1 MLCLQELAQ
10 EGERKVRTGTRPGVG
25 RVHRA
30 CPVCGTSGVQEGI
43 RFFRKPRSCFRIC
56 CPTKQR
62 THPLPPSEG
71 ESLKG
76 PVCPL
81 GRSRG
86 QSRGQRGRALEPL
99 HGCPS
104 VCDGEGAGHRLA
116 GLPALARRVELGGG
130 CEWWVHCVAPSTAC
144 AEPTPGPGAGY
155 RKAGSTHC
163 ESWKQQGVTAQPQG
177 GGAREP
183 GPGRSPAEGTP
194 ELCVREAGICQ
205 EPRAGVGQFHPG
217 MGAGWGVPQRS

>member
-10 EGERKVRTGTRPGVG
+10 EGEREVRTGTRPGVG

-62 THPLPPSEG
+62 MHPLPPSEG

-99 HGCPS
+99 HGYPQCVMGRGLGTGLLASQPW
-104 VCDGEGAGHRLA
+104 LA
-116 GLPALARRVELGGG
+116 GLSWVAGVNGGCIVSLPPQPVQSPPQGQVPGTEKQGAPTVSPGNSRESQHNPGGG
-130 CEWWVHCVAPSTAC
+130 GWCQ
-144 AEPTPGPGAGY
+144 GAGP
-155 RKAGSTHC
+155 R
-163 ESWKQQGVTAQPQG
+163 EVTC
-177 GGAREP
+177 
-183 GPGRSPAEGTP
+183 GRDS
-194 ELCVREAGICQ
+194 
-205 EPRAGVGQFHPG
+205 
-217 MGAGWGVPQRS
+217 